1 MLTWVDDWACSIG
14 DTEFLTLGPAAEFL
28 KGALTLADTEST
40 PERFV
45 LFKSA
50 GCIERYVELVDTHAP
65 KRIMELGIYRGGSTA
80 LFARLCQPEKLV
92 AIDFSPDR
100 VPALDAYLEREG
112 LSDTCRAH
120 YGVDQADVATLTE
133 LVEREFGGAPLDLV
147 IDDASH
153 FGPETRTSF
162 NTLFP
167 RLRPGGL
174 YVIEDW
180 SWSLQGLTIP
190 GEPMDDF
197 VYELV
202 RAAGRGADL
211 IAGID
216 IRWDVI
222 TLERGTAAITEPFA
236 VEDWISRVW

>member
-1 MLTWVDDWACSIG
+1 MVTWVDDGTCVLG
-14 DTEFLTLGPAAEFL
+14 DTEFLTLGPEAEFASRL
-28 KGALTLADTEST
+28 FALAEVEST
-40 PERFV
+40 PARFV
-45 LFKSA
+45 LFKSSES
-50 GCIERYVELVDTHAP
+50 INRYVELVGSLDP
-65 KRIMELGIYRGGSTA
+65 KRIVELGIFRGGSTA
-80 LFARLCQPEKLV
+80 LFAQIAQPEKLV
-92 AIDFSPDR
+92 ALDYEPERIA
-100 VPALDAYLEREG
+100 ALDSFLERKG
-112 LSDTCRAH
+112 LGDTCRAH
-120 YGVDQADVATLTE
+120 YGVDQADVAALTD
-133 LVEREFGGAPLDLV
+133 LMEREFDGAPLDLV
-147 IDDASH
+147 VDDASH

-180 SWSLQGLTIP
+180 SWNLQDLHLR

-222 TLERGTAAITEPFA
+222 TLERGTAAITQPFA